1 MGWRAHKENGM
12 TKQKMQKILETYD
25 LYDDDDVSTERLLM
39 MVADECRCGVE
50 DVVHALMMAEDAK
63 GD

>member
-1 MGWRAHKENGM
+1 M